1 MWFVYLSCHVCCV
14 FCVCLFVIVL
24 GRGSCLN
31 DFFFSIVIL
40 SFYCPCLTIT
50 IILYHCVMCVVVT
63 YSLRAASVDQVFHGY
78 IPCAL
83 SLYYLDFFSWFFFF
97 IVVHVLLSLIFCTVW
112 TARITFVD
120 KLLHSDKVAS
130 SWDKTTIQ
138 QYRFSL
144 HGAWSIVWMV
154 QHSVFGHWWWLYLI
168 ELCVQTFG
176 NGHCEC

>member
-14 FCVCLFVIVL
+14 CLLLFWGEAVALMIFFFQLSFCLFIVL
-24 GRGSCLN
+24 ALLLPLYYIIALCVL
-31 DFFFSIVIL
+31 L
-40 SFYCPCLTIT
+40 LLTVCGLHLLIRCSMAT
-50 IILYHCVMCVVVT
+50 SPVHCHYIILI
-63 YSLRAASVDQVFHGY
+63 FF
-78 IPCAL
+78 L
-83 SLYYLDFFSWFFFF
+83 SFFFF

-154 QHSVFGHWWWLYLI
+154 HHSVFGHWWWLYLI